1 MNFHTLLAR
10 RKVAGL
16 CGTLIIC
23 LLIAFAVD
31 GMIAGGRKD
40 PRLYDL
46 LPGQSLNLTDPLPR
60 GAERLEDLSLRASSP
75 QISVRLI
82 ETFSGF
88 WLGGVLWRAEAAI
101 PTDATPG
108 EYNVVMHYAHNGTET
123 TPRQAYRLR
132 IHKDAASV
140 QATALSLSQRTL
152 GVSPYLLAACML
164 PLALLPMLACLA
176 LSRNITQALR
186 AEGMTEIFRAMAS
199 PEGQRI
205 FFSQISAAPLPENT
219 VVEVLDER
227 AEKVLGTALVFA
239 TANGNVEAIMQ
250 AGVKIRPGVLAKP
263 L

>member
-1 MNFHTLLAR
+1 MNFRTLLAR
-10 RKVAGL
+10 RKVAGF

-23 LLIAFAVD
+23 LAIAFAVD

-46 LPGQSLNLTDPLPR
+46 LPGQTLNLTDPLPR
-60 GAERLEDLSLRASSP
+60 GAERIEDLALQPSSP
-75 QISVRLI
+75 HIGVRLM

-88 WLGGVLWRAEAAI
+88 WLGGMLWRAEANI
-101 PTDATPG
+101 PADAPPG
-108 EYNVVMHYAHNGTET
+108 DYSVTMHYAQNGTQT
-123 TPRQAYRLR
+123 TPTQSYRLR
-132 IHKDAASV
+132 VHPNAASV
-140 QATALSLSQRTL
+140 QASSLSLVQRTL
-152 GVSPYLLAACML
+152 GISPYLLAACML

-176 LSRNITQALR
+176 LSRNIAQALR
-186 AEGMTEIFRAMAS
+186 AEGYSEIFRAMAS

-205 FFSQISAAPLPENT
+205 YFSQTTETAPAQNA

-227 AEKVLGTALVFA
+227 AEAILGRALVFA
-239 TANGNVEAIMQ
+239 VQNGNVEAIMQ